1 MSKSQLHPL
10 GYESKIAH
18 LSTGHYY
25 RYADIHPPEN
35 VKTIATALLLHGF
48 PDSAAAHNESASYGW
63 RHQIKGWTSRGIRL
77 IIPDTLGYYGSSQPS
92 SPEDYSTKRQSD
104 DLEEL
109 VRYAGVPKE
118 DKIII
123 ISHDWGSVT
132 AGRLIQFKP
141 DLVKA
146 AAVFCVPFF
155 PPSPQYIPL
164 EKFSEQFPNMEY
176 QVFLA
181 SPESTAILD
190 ANAERFI
197 RLTYTSAWQRDA
209 GEVPSLERAGVIE
222 GWLKDESK
230 DVVPE
235 LLSQEVRP
243 YHLFFSHRELAHVK
257 CSQELTTILSE
268 IKAGKGFGAMLNY
281 YRVGQI
287 NYEAEKGLPHDVRPD
302 LPKLIVTP
310 SADPFL
316 PPAVTQYAQTLLKNV
331 DVVWLDGLCG
341 HWVQLEKPQEIEK
354 IVGEWVEK
362 IIAHS

>member
-10 GYESKIAH
+10 GYESKVAH

-25 RYADIHPPEN
+25 RYVDVHPPEN

-48 PDSAAAHNESASYGW
+48 PDSA
-63 RHQIKGWTSRGIRL
+63 
-77 IIPDTLGYYGSSQPS
+77 SQPS

-197 RLTYTSAWQRDA
+197 RLIYTSARQRDA
-209 GEVPSLERAGVIE
+209 GEVPSLERAGAIE

-235 LLSQEVRP
+235 LLSQEVSGTPSPVSVNLNETYPR
-243 YHLFFSHRELAHVK
+243 LIR
-257 CSQELTTILSE
+257 
-268 IKAGKGFGAMLNY
+268 AMLNY

-287 NYEAEKGLPHDVRPD
+287 NYEAEKDLPHDIRPD

-316 PPAVTQYAQTLLKNV
+316 PPAVTQYAQTLIKNV
-331 DVVWLDGLCG
+331 EVAWLDGLCG

-362 IIAHS
+362 TIAHN

>member
-25 RYADIHPPEN
+25 RYVDIHPPEN

-48 PDSAAAHNESASYGW
+48 PDSAYGW
-63 RHQIKGWTSRGIRL
+63 RHQIKGWTGRGIRL

-132 AGRLIQFKP
+132 AGRLIQFKL

-197 RLTYTSAWQRDA
+197 RLTYTSARQRDA

-235 LLSQEVRP
+235 LLSQE
-243 YHLFFSHRELAHVK
+243 
-257 CSQELTTILSE
+257 ELTTILSE
-268 IKAGKGFGAMLNY
+268 IKAGTGFGAMLNY

-362 IIAHS
+362 TIAHS